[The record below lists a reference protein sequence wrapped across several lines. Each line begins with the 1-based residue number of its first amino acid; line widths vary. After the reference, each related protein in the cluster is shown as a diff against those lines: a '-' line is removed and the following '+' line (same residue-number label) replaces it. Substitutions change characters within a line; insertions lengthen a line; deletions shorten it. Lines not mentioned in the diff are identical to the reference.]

1 MFQKQQ
7 APPPLHTL
15 KDYHDIIN
23 DLVDKRMKQISIEQS
38 PQVSESELEKPYEA
52 WHDLVPFP
60 SGWHPPKFRLFDGTG
75 DAREHLAYFEAMCG
89 DTSRTHLFCYDSSLV
104 H

>member
-1 MFQKQQ
+1 MEDQEEDENWREAGKGHEQFMFQKQQ

-38 PQVSESELEKPYEA
+38 PQVSKSELEKPEYGGKLSTALTVSKAMLSA
-52 WHDLVPFP
+52 WRAVYL
-60 SGWHPPKFRLFDGTG
+60 SGR
-75 DAREHLAYFEAMCG
+75 R
-89 DTSRTHLFCYDSSLV
+89 
-104 H
+104 